1 MISFWER
8 EHFTA
13 YNFIVVG
20 GGIVGCSTAYHLAKA
35 YPNASIAILERGIF
49 PSGASTKNA
58 GFACFGSLTELVDDL
73 PKLGEKNLVA
83 LVEKRWKGLQK
94 LRNILGDQTL
104 DYHINGGYELIREQE
119 IPELEKLDYINKL
132 LSPLFPEAVFKE
144 NPGLMKQFGL
154 SSDKTKTVVS
164 NQYEGQINTGKM
176 MKAWWEICAQQGVKI
191 FTGCEVK
198 HIEEENHSVKI
209 VVSDVTGDEDIYFK
223 AEKTAI
229 CTNAFSK
236 QFLPNEI
243 IEPARGMVLITQ
255 PIKNLQIRGVFH
267 YDAGYFYFRNVD
279 NRLLIGGGRNLDS
292 ENETT
297 LEFGINPK
305 IKQRLINDISEMI
318 LPDQPF
324 EVDMEWSGIMAFGK
338 NKSPL
343 VKKVTDKIVVGARLG
358 GMGVAIG
365 TQIGN
370 EIHTLFN
377 D

>member
-8 EHFTA
+8 EHFTQF
-13 YNFIVVG
+13 NFIVIG
-20 GGIVGCSTAYHLAKA
+20 GGIVGCSTAYHLAKR
-35 YPNASIAILERGIF
+35 YPQASIAILERGIF

-73 PKLGEKNLVA
+73 PKLGEEELLA
-83 LVEKRWKGLQK
+83 LVEKRWLGLQK
-94 LRNILGDQTL
+94 LRNILGDQAL
-104 DYHINGGYELIREQE
+104 DYQMNGGYELIREQE
-119 IPELEKLDYINKL
+119 IPELEKLGYINKL

-144 NPGLMKQFGL
+144 DSALTTQFGL
-154 SSDKTKTVVS
+154 STHKTRTVVS

-176 MKAWWEICAQQGVKI
+176 MKAWWDICAQNGVKI
-191 FTGCEVK
+191 FIGCDVK
-198 HIEEENHSVKI
+198 QIDEESESVNII
-209 VVSDVTGDEDIYFK
+209 VADATEGKDLQFK
-223 AEKTAI
+223 AGKVAI

-236 QFLPNEI
+236 QFVTNEV
-243 IEPARGMVLITQ
+243 IEPGRGMVMITH
-255 PIKNLQIRGVFH
+255 PVKNLKIKGVFH
-267 YDAGYFYFRNVD
+267 YDAGYFYFRNVG
-279 NRLLIGGGRNLDS
+279 NRLLIGGGRNLDNES
-292 ENETT
+292 ETT

-305 IKQRLINDISEMI
+305 IEQRLLNDISEMI

-324 EVDMEWSGIMAFGK
+324 EIDMKWSGIMAFGK

-365 TQIGN
+365 TQIGE
-370 EIHTLFN
+370 EIQILLN